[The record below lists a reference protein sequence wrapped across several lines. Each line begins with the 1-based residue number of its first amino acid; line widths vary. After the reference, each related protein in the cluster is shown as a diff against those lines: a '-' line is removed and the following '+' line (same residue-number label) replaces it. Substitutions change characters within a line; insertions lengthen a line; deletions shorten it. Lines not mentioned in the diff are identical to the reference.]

1 MPQRTITIATGAS
14 RTFTF
19 RLPKHV
25 PTAWIVVNVR
35 RGCVSLFASNCSRKP
50 QAASLYGQQLLSV
63 QEHAKL
69 AVPTHE
75 QHYTSGLYHVA
86 VCCEAAAEFSLG
98 CFTHEPL
105 SLASAA
111 AAHRAAA
118 GPRRDWLLKAARP
131 HRFVAP
137 LVARHAARVGPL
149 AWPGKHS
156 HGQGRATPPQS
167 TRLGGWRPP
176 SSGFTAAP
184 CLG

>member
-25 PTAWIVVNVR
+25 PTAWIVVN
-35 RGCVSLFASNCSRKP
+35 
-50 QAASLYGQQLLSV
+50 
-63 QEHAKL
+63 
-69 AVPTHE
+69 VPTHE